1 MTVNVRFIHWCMP
14 HKVLFHMWGQFFD
27 RFHEIEWHQTNK
39 RNSETHLAI
48 WSHLVET
55 CCKVSSRCESLFSR
69 HALYAMVIASSR
81 LIRVGKKKYLWT
93 SWHFYSIS
101 SCCGSRRETPD
112 IRRWRQLITV
122 QFSAV
127 SWRLGK
133 AGGFSVFFLP
143 LWLQYYL
150 ACFSSL
156 PVVASAPRPPWP
168 CLTAERRVY
177 RRSEHHLSTVFA
189 WSTFSDLSFSATFGG
204 QLCKPAMS
212 THTVG
217 GWLLW
222 LVLRYEMWH
231 ALLGC
236 RLHYLYARLLDVKQ
250 RFGDVPL
257 TKSESNENGEKMM
270 CQINVRNKASY
281 CFGVSINNVFL

>member
-1 MTVNVRFIHWCMP
+1 MGSFVR
-14 HKVLFHMWGQFFD
+14 
-27 RFHEIEWHQTNK
+27 EIEWHQTNK
-39 RNSETHLAI
+39 RNGETNLAIGSHLA
-48 WSHLVET
+48 ET
-55 CCKVSSRCESLFSR
+55 CCKVSSRCESVFSR
-69 HALYAMVIASSR
+69 HAVYVMVIASSR
-81 LIRVGKKKYLWT
+81 LIRVGKKKKYLWT
-93 SWHFYSIS
+93 SWHFYSIP

-133 AGGFSVFFLP
+133 AGGGGFSGGGLVFSFFYCGYNIIRLVFP
-143 LWLQYYL
+143 L
-150 ACFSSL
+150 C

-189 WSTFSDLSFSATFGG
+189 WSTFSDLRFSAAFWG
-204 QLCKPAMS
+204 QLCKPATS

-236 RLHYLYARLLDVKQ
+236 RLHYLYARRLDVKQ

-257 TKSESNENGEKMM
+257 TKRESNENGEKMM

-281 CFGVSINNVFL
+281 CFGVSINVLL